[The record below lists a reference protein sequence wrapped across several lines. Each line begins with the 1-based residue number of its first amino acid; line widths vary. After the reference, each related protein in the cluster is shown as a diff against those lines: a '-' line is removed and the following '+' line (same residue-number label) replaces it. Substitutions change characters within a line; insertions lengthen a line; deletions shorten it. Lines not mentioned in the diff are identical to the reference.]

1 MNETHPTIR
10 NTANDEIHAALGDIH
25 TALEHL
31 LSGVARLKSAFE
43 PAQENFDFD
52 PRDTANKYEVGG
64 LMKLTERG
72 IEICYRLFDAGK
84 TRYAVADLMDIS
96 FGAANHRYAAWEKA
110 GGTKRA
116 RKPLN

>member
-1 MNETHPTIR
+1 VNETHSTTQTTT
-10 NTANDEIHAALGDIH
+10 NEEIKAALGDIH
-25 TALEHL
+25 TALEQL

-43 PAQENFDFD
+43 PTQENLDFD
-52 PRDTANKYEVGG
+52 PRDPANKYEVGG
-64 LMKLTERG
+64 IMKLTERG

-96 FGAANHRYAAWEKA
+96 FGAANHRYEAWEKA
-110 GGTKRA
+110 GGMKRV